1 MDWCNLEEE
10 GNSLL
15 VWSDS
20 TEDHRRWHSLLKTP
34 YHHCQLIPSV
44 VPLLP
49 GGDNWNNKV
58 ITLFCGQLVGPQ
70 IRPCRVS
77 VGELDGHNA
86 LQGVRFG
93 TSQAAGCMNQP
104 FVFLFRGKV
113 QSCGDHACGDEPE
126 GGHSD
131 AAKPGEV
138 AEAIGVLHSTHNAK
152 TGAKGSAIELQ

>member
-1 MDWCNLEEE
+1 MLVEWCNLEEE

-34 YHHCQLIPSV
+34 YHPCQLIPSV

-58 ITLFCGQLVGPQ
+58 ITLFCRQLVSPQ
-70 IRPCRVS
+70 ICPCRES

-86 LQGVRFG
+86 LRCVRFG
-93 TSQAAGCMNQP
+93 TSQAAGCVKQP
-104 FVFLFRGKV
+104 FLLLFRGNV
-113 QSCGDHACGDEPE
+113 PSGGDHAGGYELE
-126 GGHSD
+126 GGHNH
-131 AAKPGEV
+131 AAKPGE
-138 AEAIGVLHSTHNAK
+138 ELK
-152 TGAKGSAIELQ
+152 GAHLSCND